1 MLSETK
7 KQTVGPETEFNH
19 TICRRVDSSAV
30 MAIESSPDRDPKWP
44 PTIRRYY
51 KSPPSY
57 APVDHGRVFG
67 HGLGTRSAMLVNVQ
81 PYSLIAAAER
91 LKYGKGI
98 RWQYFQLGSNFEVNL
113 VPSRRRLEYNE
124 IHEILKDLPEHH
136 TASLNLSD
144 QDLVDVFAGP
154 QPEWFEVIA
163 ETQIEHWRKQNP
175 ECYARF
181 AAEFPQGGDISRC
194 IAAAPYTMLARWHD
208 QMTEDQR
215 QRCALRSPEGAVR
228 FACDSIPPEL
238 REEYLRK
245 HAKSALEHSLAKLSG
260 PDLVVCASDKPKLAY
275 EKRGNLDPERRAYV
289 LATVYQFLWAAP
301 FEKSPAQDQIEII
314 ESVRE
319 HPEVWLSLHDWSFV
333 RVFHELQRQASI
345 RDGWGD
351 LTYLNDH
358 ADPAVRHAF
367 LDWVATQL

>member
-1 MLSETK
+1 MQKQNTET
-7 KQTVGPETEFNH
+7 PIDLNH
-19 TICRRVDSSAV
+19 TICRRVDGSAV

-57 APVDHGRVFG
+57 APVDHGRVIG
-67 HGLGTRSAMLVNVQ
+67 HGLGTRCAMLVNVQ

-91 LKYGKGI
+91 LKYGRGI
-98 RWQYFQLGSNFEVNL
+98 RWQYFQLGSNFKVNL
-113 VPSRRRLEYNE
+113 VLSRRRLEYNE

-163 ETQIEHWRKQNP
+163 ETQIEHWRKQSP
-175 ECYARF
+175 EQYARF
-181 AAEFPQGGDISRC
+181 AAEVPKAGDISRC

-228 FACDSIPPEL
+228 YASGSIPPER
-238 REEYLRK
+238 REEYLRT
-245 HAKSALEHSLAKLSG
+245 HAKSALEHSLSKLSG
-260 PDLVVCASDKPKLAY
+260 PDLVICSEDKPQIAY
-275 EKRGNLDPERRAYV
+275 DKRGNLDPERRAYV
-289 LATVYQFLWAAP
+289 LATVYQYLWPAP
-301 FEKSPAQDQIEII
+301 FAKPSAQD
-314 ESVRE
+314 RN
-319 HPEVWLSLHDWSFV
+319 
-333 RVFHELQRQASI
+333 R
-345 RDGWGD
+345 
-351 LTYLNDH
+351 
-358 ADPAVRHAF
+358 DPAIGSGAPQGLAHPP
-367 LDWVATQL
+367 

>member
-1 MLSETK
+1 MQKHNTETPIDLK
-7 KQTVGPETEFNH
+7 NH
-19 TICRRVDSSAV
+19 MIFRRSDGGAV

-57 APVDHGRVFG
+57 APVDHGLVIG
-67 HGLGTRSAMLVNVQ
+67 HGLGTRCAMLVKAH

-91 LKYGKGI
+91 LKGGRGI
-98 RWQYFQLGSNFEVNL
+98 RWRYFQLGSNFEVDL
-113 VPSRRRLEYNE
+113 VESGRRFEYNE
-124 IHEILKDLPEHH
+124 IHEILKDLPEHQ
-136 TASLNLSD
+136 TESLNLSD
-144 QDLVDVFAGP
+144 QDLVDVFGRP
-154 QPEWFEVIA
+154 QPEWFQVIVK
-163 ETQIEHWRKQNP
+163 TQMEHWQKHNP
-175 ECYARF
+175 ECFARF

-194 IAAAPYTMLARWHD
+194 IEAGPFSMLARWHD

-228 FACDSIPPEL
+228 FACDSIPSEL

-245 HAKSALEHSLAKLSG
+245 HAKSALEHSLSKLSG
-260 PDLVVCASDKPKLAY
+260 PDLVVCAGDKPQLAY
-275 EKRGNLDPERRAYV
+275 EKRGNLDPKPRAYV
-289 LATVYQFLWAAP
+289 LATVYPFLWAAP

-319 HPEVWLSLHDWSFV
+319 HPEVWLSLHDWSLV
-333 RVFHELQRQASI
+333 RVFHGLRCQASI

-351 LTYLNDH
+351 LTHLHEH